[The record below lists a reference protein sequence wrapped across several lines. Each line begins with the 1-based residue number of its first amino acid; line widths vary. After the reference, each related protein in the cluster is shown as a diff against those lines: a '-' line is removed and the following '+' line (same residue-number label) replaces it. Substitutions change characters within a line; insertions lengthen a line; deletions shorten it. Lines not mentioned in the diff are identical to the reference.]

1 MELRNTTMQK
11 ETSKPKEKSPVKSS
25 KSNIHK
31 DHRSRLKTQ
40 FSSNGVDAL
49 TDIQKL
55 ELLLFYSIPQKDTN
69 PIAHKLLDEF
79 GSIKNA
85 FAANQTDLMKVSGIK
100 ENSATLIKFVG
111 SMLNYCSRPDSED
124 VIDSTNKGK
133 DFASKYFAHIEVEQF
148 YVFCLTKSNK
158 LKKSVL
164 INTGT
169 SGEVNVQIRNITEVA
184 IENKCDRI
192 IVAHNHPCG
201 KAIMSDQDC
210 KFTYSLICSCILNN
224 IDVLD
229 HIIVGTDRTISLY
242 EQGIIEKLKQR
253 ATNTIQIS
261 EEKRFFI
268 SETSK
273 SYIKSNI
280 DE

>member
-1 MELRNTTMQK
+1 MELRNTKPTT
-11 ETSKPKEKSPVKSS
+11 TSKPTPKKKTD
-25 KSNIHK
+25 SNIHK
-31 DHRSRLKTQ
+31 DHRSRLKNQ
-40 FSSNGVDAL
+40 FISNGIDAL

-69 PIAHKLLDEF
+69 PIAHKLLAEF
-79 GSIKNA
+79 GSLKNIL
-85 FAANQTDLMKVSGIK
+85 AANVSDLMKVSGIK

-111 SMLNYCSRPDSED
+111 SMLNYCSRPDEED
-124 VIDSTNKGK
+124 VIDSTSKGK

-164 INTGT
+164 INSGT
-169 SGEVNVQIRNITEVA
+169 AGEVNVQIRNITQVA

-192 IVAHNHPCG
+192 IVSHNHPCG

-242 EQGIIEKLKQR
+242 EQGIIEKLKMK
-253 ATNTIQIS
+253 AANTIQLS

-268 SETSK
+268 SESSK
-273 SYIKSNI
+273 SYIKSNT

>member
-1 MELRNTTMQK
+1 MELRKKTTTETTKSMESKQK
-11 ETSKPKEKSPVKSS
+11 QPV
-25 KSNIHK
+25 NIHK
-31 DHRSRLKTQ
+31 DHRSRLKSQ
-40 FSSNGVDAL
+40 FVSSGIEAL

-69 PIAHKLLDEF
+69 PIAHALLSEF
-79 GSIKNA
+79 GSLKNI
-85 FAANQTDLMKVSGIK
+85 FAANHSDLMKVSGIK
-100 ENSATLIKFVG
+100 ENSATLIKFMG
-111 SMLNYCSRPDSED
+111 SMLNYCSRPDPED
-124 VIDSTNKGK
+124 VIGSSEKGK
-133 DFASKYFAHIEVEQF
+133 SFVTKYFAHIEVEQF

-158 LKKSVL
+158 VKKAVL
-164 INTGT
+164 INSGT

-201 KAIMSDQDC
+201 KAIMSSQDC

-224 IDVLD
+224 IDLLD
-229 HIIVGTDRTISLY
+229 HIIVGTDRTISLF
-242 EQGIIEKLKQR
+242 EQNILENLKKK
-253 ATNTIQIS
+253 AVGTIQIS

>member
-1 MELRNTTMQK
+1 MELRTTNIKDKPTEKHVLAK
-11 ETSKPKEKSPVKSS
+11 E
-25 KSNIHK
+25 NIHK
-31 DHRSRLKTQ
+31 DHRSRLKSQ
-40 FSSNGVDAL
+40 FLSNGIDAL

-69 PIAHKLLDEF
+69 PIAHSLLKEF
-79 GSIKNA
+79 GSIKNIFSA
-85 FAANQTDLMKVSGIK
+85 SPTDLMKVSGIK
-100 ENSATLIKFVG
+100 ENSATLIRFVG
-111 SMLNYCSRPDSED
+111 SMLNYCSRPDAED
-124 VIDSTNKGK
+124 VIDSSNKGK
-133 DFASKYFAHIEVEQF
+133 EFASKYFAHIEVEQF

-158 LKKSVL
+158 IKKSVL
-164 INTGT
+164 INSGT
-169 SGEVNVQIRNITEVA
+169 SGEVSVQIRNITEVA

-192 IVAHNHPCG
+192 IVSHNHPCG

-242 EQGIIEKLKQR
+242 EQGIVEKLKMR
-253 ATNTIQIS
+253 AANTIQIS

-268 SETSK
+268 SESSK
-273 SYIKSNI
+273 SYIKSSI